1 MITNC
6 YSVDVS
12 SKTNSAYDEATKDL
26 EKFLGS
32 LKLKKSTVKNDV
44 ASKKNVVSRLNN
56 TFSFS
61 DRSRILRVIESHVAS

>member
-1 MITNC
+1 MYFPRVLVILLLVISMITNC

-44 ASKKNVVSRLNN
+44 AN
-56 TFSFS
+56 
-61 DRSRILRVIESHVAS
+61 RSRILRVIESHVAS